1 LGTSVS
7 LCNILFNQ
15 IFITHLYYKSI
26 LSNINIYE
34 ATVPDRMHHLDL
46 GLFHYLIDF
55 TRNLI
60 RFQHGNSYVD
70 KMDHRIAKIPRFTDL
85 KIFANGLKSI
95 ARLTAKEYRDLM
107 KVMIFVMDNLYEDK
121 VVENFV
127 KNEDLVKLYEAWNEM
142 YVISRFEAFKESDL
156 IKFKVRI

>member
-1 LGTSVS
+1 MQYF
-7 LCNILFNQ
+7 NIYFRFTVLL
-15 IFITHLYYKSI
+15 ILYYKSI

-46 GLFHYLIDF
+46 GLFHYQIDF

-60 RFQHGNSYVD
+60 RFQHGNSLID
-70 KMDHRIAKIPRFTDL
+70 EMDHRIAKIPRFTGL

-121 VVENFV
+121 DVENFV
-127 KNEDLVKLYEAWNEM
+127 KNEDLVKIYEAWNEM
-142 YVISRFEAFKESDL
+142 YVISRFEVFKESDL
-156 IKFKVRI
+156 VKFQVRI

>member
-1 LGTSVS
+1 MGTAVS
-7 LCNILFNQ
+7 LCNILLNQ
-15 IFITHLYYKSI
+15 IFYFRFITHLYYKSI

-60 RFQHGNSYVD
+60 RFQHGNSLVD
-70 KMDHRIAKIPRFTDL
+70 KMDHRIAKIPRFTGL

-95 ARLTAKEYRDLM
+95 ARLTAKEYHDLM
-107 KVMIFVMDNLYEDK
+107 KIMIFVMDNLYENKD
-121 VVENFV
+121 VENFV
-127 KNEDLVKLYEAWNEM
+127 KNKDLVKLYEA
-142 YVISRFEAFKESDL
+142 
-156 IKFKVRI
+156 

>member
-1 LGTSVS
+1 
-7 LCNILFNQ
+7 
-15 IFITHLYYKSI
+15 
-26 LSNINIYE
+26 
-34 ATVPDRMHHLDL
+34 MHHLDL

-60 RFQHGNSYVD
+60 RFQHGNIYVD
-70 KMDHRIAKIPRFTDL
+70 KMDHRIAKIPRFTGL

-121 VVENFV
+121 DVKTFV
-127 KNEDLVKLYEAWNEM
+127 KNEDLVKIYEAWNEM

-156 IKFKVRI
+156 VKFQVRI

>member
-1 LGTSVS
+1 MQYCL
-7 LCNILFNQ
+7 IKYYFR
-15 IFITHLYYKSI
+15 FITHLYYKSI

-60 RFQHGNSYVD
+60 RFQHGNFYVD
-70 KMDHRIAKIPRFTDL
+70 KMDHRIAKIPRFTGL

-127 KNEDLVKLYEAWNEM
+127 KNEDLVKLYEDWNEM

-156 IKFKVRI
+156 VKFKVRI